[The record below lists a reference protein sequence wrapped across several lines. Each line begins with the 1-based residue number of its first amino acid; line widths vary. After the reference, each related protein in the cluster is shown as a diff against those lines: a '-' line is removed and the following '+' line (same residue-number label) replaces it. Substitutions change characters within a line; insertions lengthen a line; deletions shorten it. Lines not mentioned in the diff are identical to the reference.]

1 MLVDV
6 VCPEGV
12 AEGDLI
18 SIQHP
23 ETTQCY
29 DVAIPAGVGPGV
41 SFQVELPDVQQQVAI
56 ALPPEPL
63 ERRLPS
69 IGPAVAVVAPLDV
82 PASSRVAAAGGANSA
97 VALRL
102 PAAPMLRDTAFGGS
116 LSGSFIRIGALPR
129 PARTLLQI
137 SSSIFQTPRKPLC
150 ASGLGSRQTA
160 PITLHTGP
168 SAHGSEGVP
177 AQPPSMRAPSSSA
190 LLIARCTGRASLM
203 ALVGIPHGSGPCSP
217 CGTRCR

>member
-41 SFQVELPDVQQQVAI
+41 SFQVELPDLQQQVAI

-63 ERRLPS
+63 ERRLRLKHNNRR
-69 IGPAVAVVAPLDV
+69 I
-82 PASSRVAAAGGANSA
+82 SRSY
-97 VALRL
+97 
-102 PAAPMLRDTAFGGS
+102 
-116 LSGSFIRIGALPR
+116 
-129 PARTLLQI
+129 
-137 SSSIFQTPRKPLC
+137 
-150 ASGLGSRQTA
+150 
-160 PITLHTGP
+160 
-168 SAHGSEGVP
+168 
-177 AQPPSMRAPSSSA
+177 
-190 LLIARCTGRASLM
+190 
-203 ALVGIPHGSGPCSP
+203 
-217 CGTRCR
+217 